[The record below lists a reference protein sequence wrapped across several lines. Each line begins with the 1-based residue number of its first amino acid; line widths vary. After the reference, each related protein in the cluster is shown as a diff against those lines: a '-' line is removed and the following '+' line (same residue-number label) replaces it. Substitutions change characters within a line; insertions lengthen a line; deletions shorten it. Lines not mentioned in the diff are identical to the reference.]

1 MGSIVHAI
9 LDALK
14 LAGIMGW
21 DILWGLNLG
30 FLLSAVVDAAV
41 SKNEMARLLP
51 DSSARSIGKA
61 MGLGA
66 ASSSCSYAAV
76 AMARS
81 IFRKGGNFTAA
92 MAFEFAATNLVIEL
106 GILLAIFIGW
116 QFTLAE
122 FVGGPIMIALIVV
135 LFRLFL
141 RPAMVERARRQT
153 EKGLHGSMEG
163 HAEMSV
169 AEKAGSLRE
178 RIFSPDGI
186 TAVSH
191 YFVMNWQMLWK
202 DIVGGLLIAGALG
215 AWLPKNVWEALF
227 LSGHQGIA
235 VVWGAII
242 GPIVAIVSF
251 VCSIGNVPLAL
262 ILWNGGIS
270 FGGVVAFLFADL
282 LIIPIL
288 NIYRKYYGGRMTF
301 FLFITF
307 YAAMVA
313 SAIIVELVFKGIGL
327 VPTVRGLSAVS
338 LHITLNYTAIL
349 NIIFLLLVGL
359 LAIRFVRSGGPEMM
373 RMMAGEGGHEGHE
386 MHHHGAGGSG
396 KEGHG
401 EHGSGDGDSGHEGH
415 GGAHRHQ

>member
-1 MGSIVHAI
+1 MENLFRAI
-9 LDALK
+9 IDAVR
-14 LAGIMGW
+14 LAGVMGW

-30 FLLSAVVDAAV
+30 FLLSAVVEAAV
-41 SKNEMARLLP
+41 SKSEMARLLP
-51 DSSARSIGKA
+51 DSSPRTIGVA

-66 ASSSCSYAAV
+66 TSSSCSYAAV

-122 FVGGPIMIALIVV
+122 FVGGPIMIVLIVL

-141 RPAMVERARRQT
+141 RPGMVERARRQAD
-153 EKGLHGSMEG
+153 KGLRGSMEG
-163 HAEMSV
+163 HAEVSV
-169 AEKAGSLRE
+169 AEKPASLRQ
-178 RIFSPDGI
+178 RIFSDDGI

-202 DIVGGLLIAGALG
+202 DIVGGLLIAGAVG

-227 LSGHQGIA
+227 LSGHHGLA

-288 NIYRKYYGGRMTF
+288 NIYRKYYGGRTTW
-301 FLFITF
+301 FLFGTF
-307 YAAMVA
+307 YAAIVV
-313 SAIIVELVFKGIGL
+313 SAIIVEAVFGWIGL
-327 VPTVRGLSAVS
+327 VPTVRSLSAVN
-338 LHITLNYTAIL
+338 LHITFNYTAVL
-349 NIIFLLLVGL
+349 NILFLLVVGL
-359 LAIRFVRSGGPEMM
+359 LTIRFLRSGGLEMM
-373 RMMAGEGGHEGHE
+373 RMMGGEGGHE
-386 MHHHGAGGSG
+386 
-396 KEGHG
+396 
-401 EHGSGDGDSGHEGH
+401 DH
-415 GGAHRHQ
+415 GGAHRHHTGDGDEPEGP

>member
-1 MGSIVHAI
+1 MESLFRAI
-9 LDALK
+9 IDALK

-51 DSSARSIGKA
+51 DSSARSIGRA

-92 MAFEFAATNLVIEL
+92 IAFEFAATNLVIEL
-106 GILLAIFIGW
+106 GILLTIFIGW

-122 FVGGPIMIALIVV
+122 FVGGPIMIALIVL
-135 LFRLFL
+135 LFRIFL
-141 RPAMVERARRQT
+141 RPSMVERARRQA
-153 EKGLHGSMEG
+153 EKGLRGSMEG

-169 AEKAGSLRE
+169 AEKAASLRQ
-178 RIFSPDGI
+178 RIFSPEGI

-215 AWLPKNVWEALF
+215 AWLPKTVWEALF
-227 LSGHQGIA
+227 LSGHHGLA
-235 VVWGAII
+235 MVWGAIL
-242 GPIVAIVSF
+242 GPIVAMVSF

-282 LIIPIL
+282 LIVPIL
-288 NIYRKYYGGRMTF
+288 NIYRKYYGGRMTW
-301 FLFITF
+301 FLFGTF
-307 YAAMVA
+307 YAAMVV
-313 SAIIVELVFKGIGL
+313 SAIIVELVFGWIGL
-327 VPTVRGLSAVS
+327 VPTVRGLQSVN
-338 LHITLNYTAIL
+338 LHITFNYTAVL
-349 NIIFLLLVGL
+349 NIIFLLVVGL
-359 LAIRFVRSGGPEMM
+359 LAIRFVRTGGPEMM
-373 RMMAGEGGHEGHE
+373 RMMAGEGGHEVHRAHGH
-386 MHHHGAGGSG
+386 HAGHASD
-396 KEGHG
+396 EG
-401 EHGSGDGDSGHEGH
+401 D
-415 GGAHRHQ
+415 GGAHRHHPGDGDDA

>member
-1 MGSIVHAI
+1 MESLFRAI
-9 LDALK
+9 IDALK

-51 DSSARSIGKA
+51 DSSARSIGRA

-92 MAFEFAATNLVIEL
+92 IAFEFAATNLVIEL

-122 FVGGPIMIALIVV
+122 FVGGPIMIALIVL
-135 LFRLFL
+135 LFRIFL
-141 RPAMVERARRQT
+141 RPSMVERARRQA
-153 EKGLHGSMEG
+153 EKGLRGSMEG
-163 HAEMSV
+163 HSEMSV
-169 AEKAGSLRE
+169 AEKAASLRQ
-178 RIFSPDGI
+178 RIFSPEGI

-215 AWLPKNVWEALF
+215 AWLPKTVWEALF
-227 LSGHQGIA
+227 LSGHHGIA
-235 VVWGAII
+235 MVWGAIL

-282 LIIPIL
+282 LIVPIL
-288 NIYRKYYGGRMTF
+288 NIYRKYYGGRMTW
-301 FLFITF
+301 FLFGTF
-307 YAAMVA
+307 YAAMVV
-313 SAIIVELVFKGIGL
+313 SAIIVELVFGWTGL
-327 VPTVRGLSAVS
+327 VPTVRGLQSVN
-338 LHITLNYTAIL
+338 LHITFNYTAVL
-349 NIIFLLLVGL
+349 NIIFLLVVGL
-359 LAIRFVRSGGPEMM
+359 LAIRFVRTGGPEMM
-373 RMMAGEGGHEGHE
+373 RMMAGEGGHEVHRAHGH
-386 MHHHGAGGSG
+386 HAGHASD
-396 KEGHG
+396 EG
-401 EHGSGDGDSGHEGH
+401 D
-415 GGAHRHQ
+415 GGAHRHHPGDGDDA

>member
-1 MGSIVHAI
+1 MESLFRAI
-9 LDALK
+9 IDALK

-51 DSSARSIGKA
+51 DSSARSIGRA

-92 MAFEFAATNLVIEL
+92 IAFEFAATNLVIEL

-122 FVGGPIMIALIVV
+122 FVGGPIMIALIVL
-135 LFRLFL
+135 LFRIFL
-141 RPAMVERARRQT
+141 RPSMVERARRQA
-153 EKGLHGSMEG
+153 EKGLRGSMEG

-169 AEKAGSLRE
+169 AEKAASLRQ
-178 RIFSPDGI
+178 RIFSPEGI

-215 AWLPKNVWEALF
+215 AWLPKTVWEALF
-227 LSGHQGIA
+227 LSGHHGIA
-235 VVWGAII
+235 MVWGAIL

-282 LIIPIL
+282 LIVPIL
-288 NIYRKYYGGRMTF
+288 NIYRKYYGGRMTW
-301 FLFITF
+301 FLFGTF
-307 YAAMVA
+307 YAAMVV
-313 SAIIVELVFKGIGL
+313 SAIIVELVFGWTGL
-327 VPTVRGLSAVS
+327 VPTVRGLQSVN
-338 LHITLNYTAIL
+338 LHITFNYTAVL
-349 NIIFLLLVGL
+349 NIIFLLVVGL
-359 LAIRFVRSGGPEMM
+359 LAIRFVRTGGPEMM
-373 RMMAGEGGHEGHE
+373 RMMAGEGGHEVHRAHGH
-386 MHHHGAGGSG
+386 HAGHASD
-396 KEGHG
+396 EG
-401 EHGSGDGDSGHEGH
+401 D
-415 GGAHRHQ
+415 GGAHRHHPGDGDDA